1 VRSDVHQTKHI
12 AGVGLKLA
20 VYVAS
25 GTLVGASVGAALGW
39 IGSAIAPEVR
49 AVIVVCF
56 AFVALLISLTELFG
70 RRVRMIQVDRETP
83 YGWLGPGPLSW
94 AARNGAA
101 IGFGGGTR
109 LGFWLWYVVPLGS
122 LLAGS
127 PILGAAAYG
136 LYSLSRT
143 LSAGGIIVMVQR
155 ASWTAS
161 HILDKSASARAN
173 ANLVLLALALTAL
186 VIVGS

>member
-1 VRSDVHQTKHI
+1 MHRTTHT
-12 AGVGLKLA
+12 AGIGLKLA
-20 VYVAS
+20 VYVGA
-25 GTLVGASVGAALGW
+25 GTVAGIAAGVSLGW
-39 IGSAIAPEVR
+39 VGSAIAPEFR
-49 AVIVVCF
+49 AVIVVCL
-56 AFVALLISLTELFG
+56 AFMALLISLTELFG
-70 RRVRMIQVDRETP
+70 HRVRMIQIDRETP
-83 YGWLGPGPLSW
+83 YEWLGPGPLLW

-101 IGFGGGTR
+101 IGFGAGTR

-127 PILGAAAYG
+127 PILGGIAYG
-136 LYSLSRT
+136 LYSLTRT

-161 HILDKSASARAN
+161 HILDKSASARAS

-186 VIVGS
+186 VIVGD